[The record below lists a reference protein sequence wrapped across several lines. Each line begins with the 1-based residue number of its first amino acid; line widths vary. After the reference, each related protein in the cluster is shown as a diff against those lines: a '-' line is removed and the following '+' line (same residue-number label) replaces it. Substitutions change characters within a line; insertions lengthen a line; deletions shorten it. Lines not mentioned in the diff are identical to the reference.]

1 MRRNNNIVGFGLVN
15 LCGPCKM
22 KASYLASYLNLPP
35 VFSNNLFLTLPAMH
49 SMASLH
55 SGLSG
60 PGLLNVRSECSPF
73 PYPRTVSA
81 STGVASTA
89 SAYQSYACAPVSSR
103 PRNNPLIVRTN
114 AASSSSSTPSP
125 SPVKYFYREPSQW
138 PTAEEI
144 KLKQHD
150 LEQQPYVD
158 LIIAGAGPSGIVVAE
173 RVAQV

>member
-1 MRRNNNIVGFGLVN
+1 MRKLPYRYLV
-15 LCGPCKM
+15 
-22 KASYLASYLNLPP
+22 SYLNLPP
-35 VFSNNLFLTLPAMH
+35 VFSNNPFLAMPAIH
-49 SMASLH
+49 SMASLN

-60 PGLLNVRSECSPF
+60 PGLLNVRSVYSPF
-73 PYPRTVSA
+73 PHLRSV

-89 SAYQSYACAPVSSR
+89 SAYQSYSCAPVSSR
-103 PRNNPLIVRTN
+103 PRNNPLTVRTS
-114 AASSSSSTPSP
+114 AASSSSSAPSP
-125 SPVKYFYREPSQW
+125 AKYFYREPSQW